1 MITAR
6 SGCTVIVP
14 FREEMAKRHLKVAG
28 DLGRVVFMEMDL
40 RNTASIE
47 ESVRHSDIVYNLIG
61 RDYPTKNFDLS
72 DVHVEGTERIAEAVA
87 KYDIDRY
94 VHVSSHSA
102 QLDSPSE
109 FYRTKAQGEQV
120 ALSLSSTERQLHG
133 QDHLL
138 AGYGTEG
145 IDIRVEPQLVRPIRP
160 VDFFGAGG
168 VVVRNHPAIPTE
180 FEDDPQDTKHCVSL
194 TRG

>member
-1 MITAR
+1 
-6 SGCTVIVP
+6 
-14 FREEMAKRHLKVAG
+14 MAKRHLKVAG
-28 DLGRVVFMEMDL
+28 DLGRVIFMEMDL

-102 QLDSPSE
+102 QLDSP
-109 FYRTKAQGEQV
+109 R
-120 ALSLSSTERQLHG
+120 SSTAPRP
-133 QDHLL
+133 
-138 AGYGTEG
+138 
-145 IDIRVEPQLVRPIRP
+145 RVSR
-160 VDFFGAGG
+160 
-168 VVVRNHPAIPTE
+168 
-180 FEDDPQDTKHCVSL
+180 
-194 TRG
+194 